1 MIQIFG
7 TKKCFDTKKAERFF
21 KERKVKYQLIDLK
34 EKEMSKGEFTS
45 VVKTIGVN
53 NLINEKAKDYKKLN
67 FDKIRSTEVKE
78 DLLFKNQSVIKTPVL
93 RNGKA
98 AAVGVNEEKWKKWS
112 DAKKNWNLC
121 KRRFRKNVR
130 Y

>member
-67 FDKIRSTEVKE
+67 FDKIRSAEVKE
-78 DLLFKNQSVIKTPVL
+78 DLLFKNQSVIKTPIV

-98 AAVGVNEEKWKKWS
+98 AAVGVNEEKWKEWS
-112 DAKKNWNLC
+112 EM
-121 KRRFRKNVR
+121 
-130 Y
+130 